1 MCLMVIFTENTQKL
15 GSQFLM
21 VMISGFISHIHIL
34 IKTINTAFLAF
45 VNVCQVWL
53 YLACI
58 ILPFLVTLHALMGF
72 ESP

>member
-1 MCLMVIFTENTQKL
+1 MCLLVMFTGNTQKL
-15 GSQFLM
+15 GFQFLM
-21 VMISGFISHIHIL
+21 VMISGFISRIYIL

-45 VNVCQVWL
+45 VNICQVWL

-58 ILPFLVTLHALMGF
+58 ILPFLITLHALMDF